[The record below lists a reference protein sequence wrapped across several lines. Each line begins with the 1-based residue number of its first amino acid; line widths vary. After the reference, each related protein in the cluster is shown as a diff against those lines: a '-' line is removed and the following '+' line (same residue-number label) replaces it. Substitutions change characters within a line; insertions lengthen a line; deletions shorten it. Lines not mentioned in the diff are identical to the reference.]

1 MKFLTVFSFLIST
14 LFAFG
19 ESMQSFEADFMQTIT
34 DEENKVLTYK
44 GKIHSKRP
52 DLVLWNYM
60 DPINKKIYLSKVR
73 AVIVEPDLEQA
84 IVKKLQGEIDFFGI
98 LASAKAVDN
107 THFKARYKEIEFI
120 LQEEDGIIQS
130 LSYTDKLE
138 NKVLI
143 TFSKQKQN
151 RPLEETLFIPK
162 IPEDYDIVRN

>member
-60 DPINKKIYLSKVR
+60 DPINKKIYLSKIR

-107 THFKARYKEIEFI
+107 THYKAKYKEIEFI
-120 LQEEDGIIQS
+120 LQEENGIIQS

>member
-1 MKFLTVFSFLIST
+1 MKFLTVFSFLISA

-19 ESMQSFEADFMQTIT
+19 ESMQSFEADFIQTIT
-34 DEENKVLTYK
+34 DEENKVLTYR

-60 DPINKKIYLSKVR
+60 DPINKKIYLSKIR

-107 THFKARYKEIEFI
+107 THYKARYKEIEFI
-120 LQEEDGIIQS
+120 LQEKNGIIQS